1 MQCFGCNGKLPSN
14 GNYVHCNACNEDYHF
29 KCTTLSE
36 RSYTTMSKANKLK
49 WKCHECRKNN
59 NSQGDSGKVTRKRN
73 DSVTSISSSELLD
86 NLGGGGG
93 GGLNRSKSMDP
104 MENILS
110 RFEEKLW
117 KKMDKKFNDIERYME
132 FSSEKMDDFFK
143 MMKEL
148 QKKCILMEGEQ
159 EIIRQENMEL
169 KSKVKSLEAQVQEN
183 SQHLNHGNKI
193 EIVGLPATV
202 NNEKETVSKILEKVN
217 GVSIA
222 ESNYDMETR
231 KYENRLNVTVQFQAK
246 SLRDKIM
253 KKKLSERKVKLGDV
267 VNSGD
272 VDDTKFVYL
281 NESLSP
287 YYGKLFS
294 EAKKIKRDK
303 NYAHIWVRDG
313 KILLKKQ
320 ENSRPMQLKCMDDLG
335 KI

>member
-1 MQCFGCNGKLPSN
+1 
-14 GNYVHCNACNEDYHF
+14 
-29 KCTTLSE
+29 
-36 RSYTTMSKANKLK
+36 
-49 WKCHECRKNN
+49 
-59 NSQGDSGKVTRKRN
+59 
-73 DSVTSISSSELLD
+73 
-86 NLGGGGG
+86 
-93 GGLNRSKSMDP
+93 

-202 NNEKETVSKILEKVN
+202 NNEKETVSKNLEKVN